1 MHSIVLVL
9 ALTASPAA
17 SSAGERFASG
27 EVEPALVGMDA
38 SRLRKIDRLIEEA
51 IRKQVTPGAAIA
63 IGRHGQL
70 VRMRGYGRTS
80 YGRNAARVTESTIY
94 DIASLTKAIGTT
106 SAAMLLVQ
114 QGRLDLDLPLSVYLV
129 EWKDATDRAAMSARH
144 LLSHTSGL
152 PAGGPLT
159 AVGSDRQRIAG
170 VLATIPM
177 RNRPGARYEYS
188 DYGLILLGALIER
201 ITGERLDVFLERDL
215 FGPLALEE
223 TGFNPLYWGSSR
235 GPSPFRL
242 ASATVPLAT
251 IAPTERTSS
260 RGVIQG
266 VVHDPI
272 AYRLDGV
279 AGHAGLF
286 SSARDL
292 AVFAELMRAGGVLGE
307 ARVFDAEVLSAFTRR
322 QSSSGRH
329 ALGWELAREDG
340 PSGSRFAESSFGHTG
355 FTGTS
360 IFIDPEHDLFVVL
373 LTNRLHPNARERRH
387 LDLRRAIHDAVIE
400 ALL

>member
-1 MHSIVLVL
+1 MNPIVLAM
-9 ALTASPAA
+9 ALIATPAA

-27 EVEPALVGMDA
+27 EVEPAMVGMDA
-38 SRLRKIDRLIEEA
+38 SRLRRVDRLIEEA
-51 IRKQVTPGAAIA
+51 IRKQITPGAAIA

-70 VRMRGYGRTS
+70 VRMRGYGRTA
-80 YGRNAARVTESTIY
+80 YGRNAPRVTESTIY
-94 DIASLTKAIGTT
+94 DIASLTKAVGTT

-114 QGRLDLDLPLSVYLV
+114 QGRLDLDLPLSTYFD
-129 EWKDATDRAAMSARH
+129 EWQDATDRASMSARH

-152 PAGGPLT
+152 PPGGPLT
-159 AVGSDRQRIAG
+159 AVGGDRQRIAA

-188 DYGLILLGALIER
+188 DYGLILMGALIER

-215 FGPLALEE
+215 FGPLALQE
-223 TGFNPLYWGSSR
+223 TGFNPLYWGR
-235 GPSPFRL
+235 RAGPSPFRL
-242 ASATVPLAT
+242 TSGAAPLAA
-251 IAPTERTSS
+251 IAPTERSPK
-260 RGVIQG
+260 RGLIHG

-286 SSARDL
+286 SSVRDL
-292 AVFAELMRAGGVLGE
+292 AVFAELIRAGGVLGE
-307 ARVFDAEVLSAFTRR
+307 ARVFDADVLSAFTRR
-322 QSSSGRH
+322 QSHSARH

-340 PSGSRFAESSFGHTG
+340 PSGSLFSETSFGHTG